1 LFYSF
6 RNFLRLGNPLNCK
19 LDELQ
24 SPNYIPSLSS
34 DKLTTISE
42 SEEVN
47 ANASCGDEI
56 DFPCLNDLRV
66 LEDQTSFGN
75 QLSVAKIQSL
85 VSMATLR
92 AGGLNGTRDCPPFVE
107 FDMSIGGFAYLFLP
121 SIFPYS
127 SGTAPATSI
136 IHGSTDKGFPPVNG
150 ITFAS
155 WLCIDRCSVPEESDP
170 SFSLLSLFVTY
181 KMVNKKRH
189 SLLCLEIFLCPKDK
203 TLIVSTQQLKFRS
216 TCQSEETANSAR
228 KQEKGKDAVYYCP
241 SLFEEGRWH
250 HVAVVL
256 NKTVLRGCM
265 ASLHINGHLEKSQR
279 VSHKLCLILRE
290 GFTVDYFYQLVSHVD
305 CSTDHIICAESSL

>member
-1 LFYSF
+1 M
-6 RNFLRLGNPLNCK
+6 RLGNPLNCK

-24 SPNYIPSLSS
+24 SPNYIPSLNS

-42 SEEVN
+42 SEEVG
-47 ANASCGDEI
+47 ANVSGGDEV

-121 SIFPYS
+121 SVFPYS
-127 SGTAPATSI
+127 SGTVPATSI

-189 SLLCLEIFLCPKDK
+189 SFLCLEIFLCPKNK
-203 TLIVSTQQLKFRS
+203 VLIVSTQQQKFRS
-216 TCQSEETANSAR
+216 RPGSQSEETGNSAR
-228 KQEKGKDAVYYCP
+228 KQEKGKDAVYHCP

-265 ASLHINGHLEKSQR
+265 ASLHIDGHLEKSQR
-279 VSHKLCLILRE
+279 VSHEYVWCDPKSE
-290 GFTVDYFYQLVSHVD
+290 GFVADKQHSYQKFTSVKPLWLP
-305 CSTDHIICAESSL
+305 TL